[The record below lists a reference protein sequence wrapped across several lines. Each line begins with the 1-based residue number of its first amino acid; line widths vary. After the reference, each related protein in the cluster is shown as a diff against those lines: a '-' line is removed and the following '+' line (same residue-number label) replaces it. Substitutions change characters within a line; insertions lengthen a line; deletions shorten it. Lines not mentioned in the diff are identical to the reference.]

1 MDIGYVWDEAKYA
14 LVQEKHGVPFAEVV
28 DVMESLEAMHDHDPQ
43 DNPGRYMAVGETK
56 VGRLLQV
63 IYTDEDWPLYRIVT
77 AFPASKEW
85 EDEFR
90 Q

>member
-1 MDIGYVWDEAKYA
+1 MDIGYVWDEVKYQ
-14 LVQEKHGVPFAEVV
+14 LVQEKHGVTFAEVV
-28 DVMESLEAMHDHDPQ
+28 DVMESLETSHEDDPQ
-43 DNPGRYMAVGETK
+43 NNPGRYMAVGQTQQ
-56 VGRLLQV
+56 GRLLQV
-63 IYTDEDWPLYRIVT
+63 IYTDEESPLFRIVT